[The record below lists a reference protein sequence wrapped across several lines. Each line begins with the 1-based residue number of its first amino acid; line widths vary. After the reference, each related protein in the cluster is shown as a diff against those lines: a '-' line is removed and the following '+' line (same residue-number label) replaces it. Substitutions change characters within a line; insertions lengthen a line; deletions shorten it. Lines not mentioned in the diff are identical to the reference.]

1 MTIKTL
7 CMIKALL
14 EEEVRNA
21 RDDYEEARA
30 NYKIAAESTDFAD
43 PLADRE
49 QVLEELRTIKR
60 KLNERLTAAEDALD
74 DFCGQNWK

>member
-14 EEEVRNA
+14 EEEFRNA
-21 RDDYEEARA
+21 RDDYEEAKSS
-30 NYKIAAESTDFAD
+30 YKIAVESIDD
-43 PLADRE
+43 E
-49 QVLEELRTIKR
+49 LEEKERELEKLRTIKR